1 MITPAQIRSRWLLP
15 ACAPRVP
22 RHSAPAWLPAARLLA
37 ARLLTAGLLAAMPA
51 AAEPAGAQP
60 PAPALAP
67 AAAPAPARPQEPRLP
82 YPYVVREVGYQSGT
96 IHLAGSLTLPA
107 GPGPFVAAVL
117 ISGSGAQ
124 NRDEEMFGHRPFL
137 ILADRLTRAGIAV
150 LRVDDRGVG
159 GSTGVNDQATDEDFA
174 GDALAGVRFLA
185 TQPEIAKGRIGL
197 IGHSEGGVV
206 APLAASRSRDV
217 AFVVLLAGTGLP
229 GEAILMHQTQ
239 ALLLAAHVPDEVV
252 RQRLELER
260 HILAIVREEKSEPVR
275 RDLLRPLL
283 REGLKMATPAD
294 IAALGGDAEAVIDSS
309 ARTMATPWY
318 RFFVGYDPQPALR
331 KVHVPVLA
339 LFGDKDMQ
347 VVADENMPAIAH
359 ALRDAGDKDVTI
371 RNLKGLNHMFQDAG
385 TGSPDEYATIEQTMS
400 PEVLDIVTHWILDRF
415 GAPPA
420 AAAAH

>member
-1 MITPAQIRSRWLLP
+1 MSSADPMTTPAQIRSRWLLP
-15 ACAPRVP
+15 PCAPRVP
-22 RHSAPAWLPAARLLA
+22 RHSARAWLLA
-37 ARLLTAGLLAAMPA
+37 ARLLTAGLLAATPAA
-51 AAEPAGAQP
+51 AAEPAGPQP
-60 PAPALAP
+60 PAPAP
-67 AAAPAPARPQEPRLP
+67 AAAAAPARPQEPRLP
-82 YPYVVREVGYQSGT
+82 YPYVVREVGYQSGA

-107 GPGPFVAAVL
+107 GPGPFAAAVL

-174 GDALAGVRFLA
+174 GDALAGVHFLA

-239 ALLLAAHVPDEVV
+239 ALLLAAHVPDDVV

-260 HILAIVREEKSEPVR
+260 HILGIVREEKSEPVR

-347 VVADENMPAIAH
+347 VVAAENMPAIAH

-371 RNLKGLNHMFQDAG
+371 RSLKGLNHMFQDAG

-420 AAAAH
+420 AEAAH